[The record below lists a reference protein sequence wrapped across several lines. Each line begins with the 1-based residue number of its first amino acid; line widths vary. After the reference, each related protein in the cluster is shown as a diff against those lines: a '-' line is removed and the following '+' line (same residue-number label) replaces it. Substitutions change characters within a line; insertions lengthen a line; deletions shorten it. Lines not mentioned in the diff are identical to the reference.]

1 MSANSA
7 AAGVTNVASAAA
19 TAPRAI
25 SGPGLTPACGFLN
38 VPRTYSGDRSVII
51 RIPLLS
57 GSMVKSSCSEAKLAV
72 PVTLINAF
80 SVSKQNLRSRHAVRN
95 IEIRRRAVNPHFVIA
110 KNLPDNI
117 VADVQP
123 HDFHQ
128 VAANQSIIHQ

>member
-57 GSMVKSSCSEAKLAV
+57 GSMVKSSYSEAKLAV

-80 SVSKQNLRSRHAVRN
+80 SVSKAKICGRATPFAILR
-95 IEIRRRAVNPHFVIA
+95 F
-110 KNLPDNI
+110 
-117 VADVQP
+117 
-123 HDFHQ
+123 
-128 VAANQSIIHQ
+128 AAAQLTRTSSSPKICPTI